1 MKIYTYYE
9 DINFKSQPELVSV
22 WKESW
27 ERKGFE
33 AIVLNESHARQH
45 EYYKEFDI
53 KINEV
58 VELVTGNRL
67 SKYGKSCYMR
77 WLAYSTQPNEK
88 FFVGDYDVINNNFEP
103 FEPEDSLCFYDNFC
117 PCFASGTPEQFY
129 NLYRSFVD
137 VSLSRVEQIKQAY
150 EKANCRHYHDQD
162 FLVCNCSTRFNPEAE
177 TLNKQ
182 YSLVFKP
189 NKTVVKRPTENSV
202 YENSVQ
208 LVHFS
213 HFGVQS
219 IFKST
224 FKDIDQKRIEGAKKL
239 LNAINYNTNTI

>member
-9 DINFKSQPELVSV
+9 DINFKSQPEIISL

-58 VELVTGNRL
+58 VEIITGNPL

-77 WLAYSTQPNEK
+77 WLAYASQPNEK
-88 FFVGDYDVINNNFEP
+88 LFVGDYDVINNNFVP
-103 FEPEDSLCFYDNFC
+103 FQPEVNLCFYDSWC

-129 NLYRSFVD
+129 NLCKSFVD
-137 VSLSRVEQIKQAY
+137 VSFSRLEQIKQTFQ
-150 EKANCRHYHDQD
+150 KLNMRSYHDQD
-162 FLVCNCSTRFNPEAE
+162 FFVCNCSTRFNTEAE

-182 YSLVFKP
+182 YNLVFKP
-189 NKTVVKRPTENSV
+189 NKTVIKRPIENSV

-213 HFGVQS
+213 HFAITTV
-219 IFKST
+219 FKAEHEEVH
-224 FKDIDQKRIEGAKKL
+224 QKRIESIKKL
-239 LNAINYNTNTI
+239 LNI